1 MMADY
6 NQDQTKRTEKMAREI
21 AIGQQRLNEQ
31 NPQYDPDLRY
41 DDVLKWADNVNH
53 PAHYTKGSIECLD
66 AIKASMSKE
75 QYSGYL
81 KGAILKYI
89 WRMDYKGK
97 AVEDLK
103 KAAFY
108 LERLIKE
115 REND

>member
-1 MMADY
+1 
-6 NQDQTKRTEKMAREI
+6 MAREI
-21 AIGQQRLNEQ
+21 AIGQQGMKEQ
-31 NPQYDPDLRY
+31 NPQFDPDLRY
-41 DDVLKWADNVNH
+41 DDVLKWANNVNH
-53 PAHYTKGSIECLD
+53 PPHYTKGSIECLD

-75 QYSGYL
+75 QFIGYL

-97 AVEDLK
+97 ALEDLK

-115 REND
+115 KETQL

>member
-1 MMADY
+1 M
-6 NQDQTKRTEKMAREI
+6 
-21 AIGQQRLNEQ
+21 
-31 NPQYDPDLRY
+31 
-41 DDVLKWADNVNH
+41 
-53 PAHYTKGSIECLD
+53 D
-66 AIKASMSKE
+66 AIKASMSK

-115 REND
+115 KEIECSDAILIGIAMFLTCLYYF